1 MKPGILNKA
10 ENFELR
16 QIEHEES
23 KPVLENFGDKLTR
36 NEIKRGAKIENEIF
50 KN

>member
-1 MKPGILNKA
+1 MKAGILNKA

-23 KPVLENFGDKLTR
+23 KPALENFGDKLTR
-36 NEIKRGAKIENEIF
+36 NEIKLGAKIENEIF
-50 KN
+50 EH